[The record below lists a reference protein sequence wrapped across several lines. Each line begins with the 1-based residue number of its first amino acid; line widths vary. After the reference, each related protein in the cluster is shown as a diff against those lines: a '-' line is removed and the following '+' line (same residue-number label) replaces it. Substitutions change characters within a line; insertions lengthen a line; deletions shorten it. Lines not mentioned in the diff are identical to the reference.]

1 MNEVFVDQAGQSPDP
16 MARTTESSA
25 AAASS
30 SSAMSP
36 SAAASPLP
44 AIDGHVCPFCGL
56 TREITED
63 FDPAT
68 PCPRCT
74 LSDNPTTR
82 NATKSRI
89 GPWHVRQVRNP
100 WAPGMRFE
108 TLLALIKH
116 GQVTKDSIVRGP
128 TTHQLWKRASEIK
141 GLSREFGL
149 CYQCGAEI
157 DTQATVCPGC
167 NRLQEPPIHPDMLVE
182 TREMAAANA
191 AAAATT
197 AATSAAEAQKKQAE
211 AEKIAAAL
219 AAGPAS
225 KRPPASP
232 AAAEERKQESP
243 AEEPAQLDIG
253 SSALPPAENML
264 EADAELEAAKELAR
278 QVTSRAPTRLPE
290 RARTP
295 LRPRPPVATAPATA
309 GAPAAAPPDDA
320 LLTPQELAAAFQ
332 LDFQPTGKPARRRGG
347 KRIAAVLL
355 LVLIGGGIATLL
367 KLRPDYRDEAQQ
379 WSNKTSD
386 TVKAFI
392 ASRTR
397 AKTPAMSSA
406 ATRPSGIAGHS
417 SGSESAKS
425 QAAAKKPEPIV
436 IAPAPPPA
444 EEKHVAVADEPDIK
458 IVPAAPAPAP
468 KQMETPAPA
477 PTPAA
482 PAPAP
487 VTPKT
492 SDDGSA
498 KTQAPIAAPPAA
510 PAAVAIV
517 PPAARPAPAP
527 VAPPPAVAPTAPAAP
542 ASVAQDAKIAS
553 SSSAANTVQ
562 MPSGD
567 PEQQARTLWRRAMAA
582 EANQDYREAVQCY
595 EMIKKLPEDVR
606 PLGLDTNLAMA
617 KRMLK

>member
-1 MNEVFVDQAGQSPDP
+1 MNEVFVDQTGQSPDP
-16 MARTTESSA
+16 MARTTESSGNA

-30 SSAMSP
+30 SSA
-36 SAAASPLP
+36 AASPLP
-44 AIDGHVCPFCGL
+44 PIDGHVCPFCGL
-56 TREITED
+56 TREITEE

-128 TTHQLWKRASEIK
+128 TTSQLWKRASEIK

-149 CYQCGAEI
+149 CYQCGTEI
-157 DTQATVCPGC
+157 DTQATICPGC
-167 NRLQEPPIHPDMLVE
+167 NRLQEPPINPDILVE
-182 TREMAAANA
+182 TREMAAS
-191 AAAATT
+191 ATAT
-197 AATSAAEAQKKQAE
+197 AATSASSAEEAKKKQAE

-219 AAGPAS
+219 AAGPVS
-225 KRPPASP
+225 KRATEHTNVASASP
-232 AAAEERKQESP
+232 QPGPEGEGVNAD
-243 AEEPAQLDIG
+243 EPAQLDIG
-253 SSALPPAENML
+253 SSALPPAEHML

-278 QVTSRAPTRLPE
+278 QVTTRQPTRLPE
-290 RARTP
+290 RPRTP
-295 LRPRPPVATAPATA
+295 LRPRPPVATTPAATG
-309 GAPAAAPPDDA
+309 GAAAAAPPDDA

-332 LDFQPTGKPARRRGG
+332 LDFQPSGKPSRRRGG

-355 LVLIGGGIATLL
+355 LLLIGGGVATLL
-367 KLRPDYRDEAQQ
+367 KLRPDYRDQAEQ
-379 WSNKTSD
+379 WTNKTSD
-386 TVKAFI
+386 SVKAFI

-397 AKTPAMSSA
+397 AKSPTMSAGAAATQPSGVASHSSA
-406 ATRPSGIAGHS
+406 DPAAR
-417 SGSESAKS
+417 S
-425 QAAAKKPEPIV
+425 QKKPEPIV
-436 IAPAPPPA
+436 IAPAPPPV
-444 EEKHVAVADEPDIK
+444 EKHVAVAEEPPAEVK
-458 IVPAAPAPAP
+458 IAPPAP
-468 KQMETPAPA
+468 KQIETPSPVAKPPAPAAA
-477 PTPAA
+477 PTPATKPA
-482 PAPAP
+482 EAQPAQAVVKLTPLPAP
-487 VTPKT
+487 
-492 SDDGSA
+492 
-498 KTQAPIAAPPAA
+498 A

-517 PPAARPAPAP
+517 PPPAPTPAP
-527 VAPPPAVAPTAPAAP
+527 
-542 ASVAQDAKIAS
+542 VAQDAKVASAS
-553 SSSAANTVQ
+553 SGNTNTVQ